1 LEEGGVAM
9 ATSTEIRTELK
20 ASLFELLQLKK
31 EEGET
36 KGLNNLIIKTK
47 AKMEQ
52 EDVAWVEKM
61 IGELT

>member
-1 LEEGGVAM
+1 M